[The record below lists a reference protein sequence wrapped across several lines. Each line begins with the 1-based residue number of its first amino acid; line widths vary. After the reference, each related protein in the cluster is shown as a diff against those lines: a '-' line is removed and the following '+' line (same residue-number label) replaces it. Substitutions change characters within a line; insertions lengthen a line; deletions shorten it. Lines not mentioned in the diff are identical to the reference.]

1 MSRNLM
7 LHLGPA
13 RTGTTWLWDLI
24 IDNQLYNKTVKINQ
38 SQNWLDFIYKI
49 RSTAPITSQQKQ
61 LHDFSA
67 FTLNIITKEDV
78 AMFLMFQQCLLPGGV
93 RGAVLDKEKFI
104 QYEQLYRSR
113 LARQCELGT
122 WSEIKKYVDHLPLQ
136 QSALVH
142 TAPFMS
148 PVTEA
153 YNFAWPEITSH
164 ISQERIKQHD
174 HSTYHALRAADP
186 ELDGDWEQRDLWEIR
201 LVPAWR
207 RLGALEISPGTQIHA
222 IDDSPRTFVSEN
234 GYLGLLRFNVDWAN
248 GEASIDDY
256 LTNWLPAEQQQ
267 LLDQIECLCSQY
279 DKVKVVI
286 GLRDPKTRYLSQ
298 LAMQSRVFHTKI
310 IGDARGPKY
319 QNPPDIEQKLE
330 FAASNDIRIT
340 SLMNHHRNKISNALR
355 DEIRAFYRLCAN
367 TASYCQFDLL
377 IQNTLPHNCEVVAYE
392 TDRLGDKQYVKD
404 IFGEILPD
412 DMDTLNNFGEKQLAS
427 ADWPLLPHHHP
438 PINNRLLEQMN
449 ISYRALKE
457 RLL

>member
-1 MSRNLM
+1 M

-24 IDNQLYNKTVKINQ
+24 IDNKLYNKTVKINQ
-38 SQNWLDFIYKI
+38 SQHWLDFIHNI
-49 RSTAPITSQQKQ
+49 RSATPQTDQQKQ
-61 LHDFSA
+61 LLDFSA

-104 QYEQLYRSR
+104 QNEQLYRNR

-122 WSEIKKYVDHLPLQ
+122 WENIKQWINHLPIQ
-136 QSALVH
+136 QSSLVH

-148 PVTEA
+148 PVTEGYKWA
-153 YNFAWPEITSH
+153 MPEVTSH
-164 ISQERIKQHD
+164 ISDQRIKEHD
-174 HSTYHALRAADP
+174 HSVYHALRAADP
-186 ELDGDWEQRDLWEIR
+186 ELDHDWEQRDLWEIR

-207 RLGALEISPGTQIHA
+207 RLGALEISPGSQMHA
-222 IDDSPRTFVSEN
+222 VDDSPRTFVSEN

-256 LTNWLPAEQQQ
+256 FTNWLPAEQQQ
-267 LLDQIECLCSQY
+267 LKDQIECLCSQY

-286 GLRDPKTRYLSQ
+286 GLRDPRARYLSQ
-298 LAMQSRVFHTKI
+298 MGMQSRVFHTKI

-319 QNPPDIEQKLE
+319 QSPPDIEQKLE
-330 FAASNDIRIT
+330 FAEHNDIRIT
-340 SLMNHHRNKISNALR
+340 SLMNHHRNNLTNALR

-367 TASYCQFDLL
+367 TASYSQFDKL
-377 IQNTLPHNCEVVAYE
+377 IDDELPHNCELVAYE
-392 TDRLGDKQYVKD
+392 TERLNDKQYVKG

-412 DMDTLNNFGEKQLAS
+412 DLDTLNNFGEKQLAS
-427 ADWPLLPHHHP
+427 ADWPLLPHHQP
-438 PINNRLLEQMN
+438 PINQRMLDRMN
-449 ISYRALKE
+449 ISYQRIREHFGL
-457 RLL
+457 